1 MSRFILVP
9 TMLAVTLAV
18 TVAGC
23 NRFPDLSI
31 QVVANLQPSDD
42 CTIDANQE
50 EILFRGRYD
59 LNVVRDYFVTPLI
72 ESYLVSNG
80 TEIQGESQNIQI
92 NGMEITIVLPDGSI
106 PTLAGELPNPF
117 TVTTSATIPANE
129 ASGGVSK
136 GAAAAIAIPASYHS
150 ALLAI
155 VADTGFNSIQL
166 DIRAN
171 GTTSGGFSQQ
181 SAPFRWPVEFCQG
194 CLGIECEEPAKL
206 GDSDGCFPGQDS
218 YQYCAV
224 IVPATP

>member
-1 MSRFILVP
+1 M
-9 TMLAVTLAV
+9 MLAMTLAV

-50 EILFRGRYD
+50 EILFRGLYD
-59 LNVVRDYFVTPLI
+59 LNVVRDYIVTPSI
-72 ESYLVSNG
+72 ESYLVSNA
-80 TEIQGESQNIQI
+80 TELQGETQNIQI

-129 ASGGVSK
+129 TSGGASQ
-136 GAAAAIAIPASYHS
+136 GAAAAIGIPASYHS
-150 ALLAI
+150 ALLGI
-155 VADTGFNSIQL
+155 VADTGFQSIVL
-166 DIRAN
+166 DIRAK
-171 GTTSGGFSQQ
+171 GTTSGGFTQQ

-194 CLGIECEEPAKL
+194 CLMNCDPDDE
-206 GDSDGCFPGQDS
+206 SDVAGACFPGQDNW
-218 YQYCAV
+218 QYCPTA
-224 IVPATP
+224 PAP

>member
-1 MSRFILVP
+1 M
-9 TMLAVTLAV
+9 MLAMTLAV

-50 EILFRGRYD
+50 EILFRGLYD
-59 LNVVRDYFVTPLI
+59 LNVVRDYIVTPLI

-80 TEIQGESQNIQI
+80 IEIQGETQNIQI

-129 ASGGVSK
+129 TSGGASQ
-136 GAAAAIAIPASYHS
+136 GAAAAIGIPASYHS

-155 VADTGFNSIQL
+155 VADTGFQSIVL
-166 DIRAN
+166 NIRAN
-171 GTTSGGFSQQ
+171 GTTSGGFNQQ
-181 SAPFRWPVEFCQG
+181 SGPFRWPVEFCQG
-194 CLGIECEEPAKL
+194 CLMNCDPDDE
-206 GDSDGCFPGQDS
+206 SDVAGACFPGQDNW
-218 YQYCAV
+218 QYCPTA
-224 IVPATP
+224 PAP

>member
-9 TMLAVTLAV
+9 MTLAVTLAV

-31 QVVANLQPSDD
+31 QVVANLQPSED

-50 EILFRGRYD
+50 EVLFRGRYD
-59 LNVVRDYFVTPLI
+59 LNVIRDYFVTPLI
-72 ESYLVSNG
+72 QSYLVTNG
-80 TEIQGESQNIQI
+80 TELQGEQGNIQI
-92 NGMEITIVLPDGSI
+92 DTMEITMVLPDGSI
-106 PTLAGELPNPF
+106 ATLAGDLPNPF

-129 ASGGVSK
+129 ASGGVSN
-136 GAAAAIAIPASYHS
+136 GAAAAIGIPASYHS

-171 GTTSGGFSQQ
+171 GVTSGGFHQQ
-181 SAPFRWPVEFCQG
+181 SPPFKWPVDFCQG
-194 CLGIECEEPAKL
+194 CLGITCEEPAML
-206 GDSDGCFPGQDS
+206 GESEGCFPGQDS
-218 YQYCAV
+218 YTYCAV
-224 IVPATP
+224 IVPAAP